1 MNKLELVTRNTQ
13 EIVTEGE
20 LKSLLKKKT
29 PSAYIGYATT
39 GLLHVGHLVP
49 LVKLADL
56 VKAGF
61 KITFLSADLHAYLDD
76 QKSSFDLLAHRA
88 KVYEEL
94 VKAALKS
101 MGVATTKIKF
111 VKGSD
116 HQLKREYV
124 LDVLKL
130 QGLVREKRALR
141 AASEVVRLG
150 SNPFVG
156 GLTYPL
162 MQITD
167 CKALGSDA
175 VLAGVDQRGIYMLGR
190 EVFKEIG
197 FKKPVF
203 IFTPLLPSLSGDR
216 MGGKMS
222 ASESKSKISLL
233 ASEAE
238 IKTKL
243 NSAFCPAGK
252 DNPLLE
258 LIKLAIFP
266 IAGKITVQRPSKFG
280 GNVIFKSYSSLESA
294 YKSGKLHPMDLKA
307 ALANE
312 LNKILAPIRKSF
324 ASKKA
329 LLKKAY
335 P

>member
-1 MNKLELVTRNTQ
+1 
-13 EIVTEGE
+13 
-20 LKSLLKKKT
+20 
-29 PSAYIGYATT
+29 
-39 GLLHVGHLVP
+39 
-49 LVKLADL
+49 
-56 VKAGF
+56 
-61 KITFLSADLHAYLDD
+61 
-76 QKSSFDLLAHRA
+76 
-88 KVYEEL
+88 
-94 VKAALKS
+94 
-101 MGVATTKIKF
+101 
-111 VKGSD
+111 
-116 HQLKREYV
+116 
-124 LDVLKL
+124 
-130 QGLVREKRALR
+130 
-141 AASEVVRLG
+141 
-150 SNPFVG
+150 
-156 GLTYPL
+156 